1 MKISKQLTDINSN
14 VALLCFKYQVDV
26 TRDCAALWA
35 YINNEIISK
44 IERDYSIE
52 TLTEQKE
59 IRSARETYRAI
70 GKDPSRYR
78 VSSEALIRRILQGK
92 GLYKVNN
99 VVDCN
104 NLISIQTGLSCG
116 SYDVDKLVGELTFRI
131 GNNGESYQGIG
142 KDEINIE
149 HLPVFADS
157 QGAYGS
163 PTSDSRRAM
172 ITENT
177 KNVMT
182 VLISFSGVDILNEY
196 HDIAKNY
203 LIKFLNAKNVESI
216 LVTSG
221 AT

>member
-1 MKISKQLTDINSN
+1 MKISKQLSDINKDVS
-14 VALLCFKYQVDV
+14 LLCFTYQADV
-26 TRDCAALWA
+26 TRDGAELWK
-35 YINNEIISK
+35 YIDNKIIKSV
-44 IERDYSIE
+44 ENSY
-52 TLTEQKE
+52 TLENLAEQKE
-59 IRSARETYRAI
+59 IKSARETYRAI

-116 SYDVDKLVGELTFRI
+116 SYDVDKLVGDLVFRI
-131 GNNGESYQGIG
+131 GHNGESYQGIG

-149 HLPVFADS
+149 HLPVFADNT
-157 QGAYGS
+157 GAYGS

-172 ITENT
+172 ITEQT

-182 VLISFSGVDILNEY
+182 ALISFSGVDVLNKYGE
-196 HDIAKNY
+196 IAENY
-203 LIKFLNAKNVESI
+203 ISKFLNAKNIQKSLI
-216 LVTSG
+216 RS
-221 AT
+221 